1 MHAIALVA
9 QKGGAGKST
18 LAACLSVIAYQEG
31 ARVMVIDMDP
41 QGNMTDWGIL
51 RTAEGPA
58 VEHVP
63 PAKLDAALRALQAN
77 GFDYVFLDTA
87 GHDSP
92 TGAAAMK
99 AADLCLIPTKPGR
112 WDIKA
117 NKKTYDTCATL
128 RRESAFVVTM
138 TVPNLK
144 STRGHDGARA
154 LEMVGEVCLPFIAN
168 RAEMFDVTTSGQ
180 GITELSPKSRAA
192 DEMRELWVSVKNRLG
207 VKKHGSKTRSV
218 A

>member
-18 LAACLSVIAYQEG
+18 LAACLSVIAHEQG
-31 ARVMVIDMDP
+31 AKVFVIDMDP
-41 QGNMTDWGIL
+41 QGNMTDWGTL
-51 RTAEGPA
+51 RTADGPT

-63 PAKLDAALRALQAN
+63 AAKLEAALAALNAN
-77 GFDYVFLDTA
+77 GFDYVFIDTA

-99 AADLCLIPTKPGR
+99 AADLTLIPTKPTR

-117 NKKTYDTCATL
+117 NKKTFDACATL
-128 RRESAFVVTM
+128 RRDCAFVVTM
-138 TVPNLK
+138 TVPNIK
-144 STRGHDGARA
+144 STRANDGARA

-168 RAEMFDVTTSGQ
+168 RVEMTTVPTSGQ
-180 GITELSPKSRAA
+180 GITEIAPTSRSA
-192 DEMRELWVSVKNRLG
+192 DELRQLWVAVKNRLG
-207 VKKHGSKTRSV
+207 VKKHGLKARSV

>member
-9 QKGGAGKST
+9 QKGGVGKST
-18 LAACLSVIAYQEG
+18 LAACLSVIAQEEG
-31 ARVMVIDMDP
+31 AKVFVIDLDP
-41 QGNMTDWGIL
+41 QGNLLDWGTL
-51 RTAEGPA
+51 RTADGPS
-58 VEHVP
+58 VEHVLP
-63 PAKLDAALRALQAN
+63 SKLDAALRALQGN
-77 GFDYVFLDTA
+77 GFDYVFIDTA

-92 TGAAAMK
+92 TGAAAIK
-99 AADLCLIPTKPGR
+99 VADLTLIPTKAGR

-117 NKKTYDTCATL
+117 NKKTYDACATL

-138 TVPNLK
+138 TVPNAK
-144 STRGHDGARA
+144 STRAHDGARA

-168 RAEMFDVTTSGQ
+168 RAEMFSVTTSGQ
-180 GITELSPKSRAA
+180 GITELSPTSRAA

-207 VKKHGSKTRSV
+207 VKKHGTKNRIV